1 MAGVSQVGGVAFGDL
16 KQMIREN
23 KAAADADGVKGAV
36 LDNLFIKQG
45 QLLVFPYPFH
55 FPAR

>member
-45 QLLVFPYPFH
+45 QLLVFPYLFH
-55 FPAR
+55 FPV